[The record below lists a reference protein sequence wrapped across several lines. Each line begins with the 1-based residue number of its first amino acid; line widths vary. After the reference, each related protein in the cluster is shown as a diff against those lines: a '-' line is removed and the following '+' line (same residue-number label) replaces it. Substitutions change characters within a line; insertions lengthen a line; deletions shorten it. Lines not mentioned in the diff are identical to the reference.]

1 MNKIKYSNVPS
12 VPPGEFRLNGLQT
25 NADRIRAMSDEEL
38 AEARVRYDS
47 FRTVWLDGRNNPCE
61 TKRIAVARELDWLKQ
76 EADNPEL
83 GGDT

>member
-1 MNKIKYSNVPS
+1 MNNGHIIY
-12 VPPGEFRLNGLQT
+12 GEFMKPLVRYKPT

-47 FRTVWLDGRNNPCE
+47 FRAVWLDGRNNPCE
-61 TKRIAVARELDWLKQ
+61 TKRIAVARELDWLKK